1 LQKEPYVEGNDR
13 DIGFIAMD
21 NGIPFEG
28 LNHESMAQELTQMNE
43 KINMLEIGDLNHV
56 PQATFT

>member
-1 LQKEPYVEGNDR
+1 MQIRKIMHQER
-13 DIGFIAMD
+13 MIAMKK
-21 NGIPFEG
+21 GISFED

-43 KINMLEIGDLNHV
+43 KTNMLEIGDLNHV